1 MNDSKLCSTVYK
13 KLALCA
19 LLTLPYVNNA
29 QAQQDSNKVAD
40 KIIGNEPALSRV
52 EAAIKQQKELEGD
65 SLKMNAEEA
74 MRGGNLSEAVDKF
87 TAAINTYKKVSS
99 SEPRIISKIKDASNN
114 LSSIY
119 KKFAVQLIAEADKNL
134 SVDQFDEAMETLE
147 RALAFN
153 PDLDKFVSE
162 QKRKIID
169 LRKDAE
175 RVAAVNA
182 KGLEKEFKQI
192 ESEKSWRFEQAQILF
207 SNRRFIDARDMLEE
221 ILVLDPFD
229 THASTL
235 LLRVNESL
243 FKSGRSRRIATI
255 QERVDEVEWKW
266 NLPIK
271 SASAGLS
278 SELNDEGAVPNTS
291 EYDKITEKLKIVIPR
306 FRQNAKIQDVID
318 ALKEESIKQDV
329 DRKGLTLI
337 YRPFTGDGVEEA
349 APQEDAGFDAF
360 EEAEDDPFAE
370 PDALSDAPEEVVSSG
385 TDKKFNFDFENMP
398 IGEIIRY
405 ICIAAGLKYKVD
417 DHAVIIADHRVRIDE
432 MVTRFYPVNSQVFSA
447 IKDTAGGDGGGDLVG
462 GIGDI
467 AGEDEG
473 DVKQY
478 LEAMGVQFPAG
489 SSIAYLPN
497 VSRLVV
503 NNTVTEQRRI
513 QEIINQ
519 LQVDAA
525 QIIIETKFIEVNQSD
540 LEEFGFQWALQETA
554 AINETVNLLPNLE
567 NNTNINT
574 NSGYGPVTTTDGN
587 INFIDGVTSGVGAL
601 NEVTG
606 GLGSGIRSASELLS
620 GVAMNGLGILNSE
633 ASKGFAS
640 FTSVLG
646 DNQFNTVI
654 RALSQ
659 QTNADILSAPKV
671 ITQNGNTAILRVVTE
686 RYFPET
692 WEPPTI
698 DVSGNGGGG
707 NNGGAALITVQPSM
721 PQFGEPTDLGV
732 VLEVTPQV
740 DPDGVSIELELKPQV
755 VEFIA
760 LDDTFNSVVITAQ
773 VDVATNTLITTYVP
787 SRFDMPILSTRTVDT
802 RIKMWDGES
811 VVIGGLLKEKVISW
825 NDSVPYLSDIP
836 LLGAMFRNEGD
847 ARIKQNLLIFV
858 SARLVNNAGL
868 PIRENNIRGLPDFK
882 RL

>member
-29 QAQQDSNKVAD
+29 HAQQDSNKVAD
-40 KIIGNEPALSRV
+40 KVIGKEPALSRV

-65 SLKMNAEEA
+65 SLKMSAEEA
-74 MRGGNLSEAVDKF
+74 MRDGNLSEAVEKF
-87 TAAINTYKKVSS
+87 SAAVSTYKKVSS
-99 SEPRIISKIKDASNN
+99 SEPRILNKIKDASTN

-119 KKFAVQLIAEADKNL
+119 KKFALQLIEEADKNL

-147 RALAFN
+147 RALSFN
-153 PDLDKFVSE
+153 PDLDQFVSA
-162 QKRKIID
+162 QKRRILE
-169 LRKDAE
+169 LRKEAE

-182 KGLEKEFKQI
+182 KGLESEFKQI
-192 ESEKSWRFEQAQILF
+192 ESEKSWRFEQAQILY

-229 THASTL
+229 SNAATL
-235 LLRVNESL
+235 LLRVNKSL
-243 FKSGRSRRIATI
+243 FKSGRSRRIATV

-271 SASAGLS
+271 SSAAGLS
-278 SELNDEGAVPNTS
+278 SELNDEGRVPNNS
-291 EYDKITEKLKIVIPR
+291 NVEVIAEKLKIVIPR
-306 FRQNAKIQDVID
+306 FRQNGKIEDIID

-329 DRKGLTLI
+329 DKKGVTLI
-337 YRPFTGDGVEEA
+337 YRPYTGDGVAAAEEPEA
-349 APQEDAGFDAF
+349 DGFDAF
-360 EEAEDDPFAE
+360 EDAAEDDPFAE
-370 PDALSDAPEEVVSSG
+370 PDAVADAPVSDNVS
-385 TDKKFNFDFENMP
+385 TSDKKFNFDFENMP

-417 DHAVIIADHRVRIDE
+417 DHAVLIADPRVTIDE

-447 IKDTAGGDGGGDLVG
+447 IKDTAAGGGGGDLIG
-462 GIGDI
+462 GIDDV

-489 SSIAYLPN
+489 STVAYLPN

-525 QIIIETKFIEVNQSD
+525 QIIIETKFVEVNQSD
-540 LEEFGFQWALQETA
+540 LEEFGFIWALQETA
-554 AINETVNLLPNLE
+554 AINETINLLPNLE
-567 NNTNINT
+567 NNANVTANG
-574 NSGYGPVTTTDGN
+574 GYAPVTDADGN
-587 INFIDGVTSGVGAL
+587 VTTLDGIANL
-601 NEVTG
+601 TG
-606 GLGSGIRSASELLS
+606 GIGSGIRTAGDLMT
-620 GVAMNGLGILNSE
+620 GVAMNGLTILNGAE
-633 ASKGFAS
+633 GDNGFLS
-640 FTSVLG
+640 FTSILG
-646 DNQFNTVI
+646 NNQFNTVV

-686 RYFPET
+686 RYFPES
-692 WEPPTI
+692 WDPPEINT
-698 DVSGNGGGG
+698 DGNNNGGGTAIVS
-707 NNGGAALITVQPSM
+707 AAVVTPSL
-721 PQFGEPTDLGV
+721 PVFGEPTDLGV

-755 VEFIA
+755 VEFVR
-760 LDDTFNSVVITAQ
+760 LEDVFNTTLFTSTVVAGVPTA
-773 VDVATNTLITTYVP
+773 VTAVP
-787 SRFDMPILSTRTVDT
+787 ARFDMPILSSRSIDT

-825 NDSVPYLSDIP
+825 NDNVPYLSDIP
-836 LLGAMFRNEGD
+836 LLGELFKNEGD